1 MTFEASAHTYNYFL
15 YRHYH
20 RRFSTSGIK
29 EDYTI
34 QKTVWITGASSGL
47 GLATA
52 EAFAS
57 SGWLVVA
64 GARSFEDGK
73 ASETKEKNIVRL
85 KLDVTDEESC
95 KRFAEKALELSPA
108 VDALVCGA
116 AVLVLGSCE
125 MTSVEEYRRVME
137 TNFLGSVRM
146 VSYALPHMRRQKSG
160 RILLFSSINGLLG
173 IPFQSAYTAS
183 KHAMEGYAECLS
195 METKPYGIQ
204 VCLIEPGDHRGGSD
218 RTRLHAAREDEN
230 SPYKNAYSAACAVIH
245 RDESGGL
252 LPEKLGKKVVKNAE
266 RKRMK
271 FRLKVAKFDQRLAVL
286 LHTLLPEWLNSW
298 ILRDYYRGGKKL

>member
-1 MTFEASAHTYNYFL
+1 MQ
-15 YRHYH
+15 
-20 RRFSTSGIK
+20 K
-29 EDYTI
+29 EDKKI
-34 QKTVWITGASSGL
+34 PKTVWITGASSGL

-52 EAFAS
+52 EAFRNR
-57 SGWLVVA
+57 GWLVVA
-64 GARSFEDGK
+64 GARSFNEE
-73 ASETKEKNIVRL
+73 APNNEENMVRL
-85 KLDVTDEESC
+85 KLDVTSEESC
-95 KRFAEKALELSPA
+95 NRFVQKALELSPT

-137 TNFLGSVRM
+137 TNFLGALRM
-146 VSYALPHMRRQKSG
+146 VSCALPHMREQKSG
-160 RILLFSSINGLLG
+160 RIMLFSSINGLLG

-218 RTRLHAAREDEN
+218 RTRLHAAREDES
-230 SPYKNAYSAACAVIH
+230 SPYKDAYESACAVIH

-252 LPEKLGKKVVKNAE
+252 LPEKLAQKVVRNAE
-266 RKRMK
+266 KRRMK
-271 FRLKVAKFDQRLAVL
+271 FRLRVAKFDQSLAVL
-286 LHTLLPEWLNSW
+286 LHTLLPERLNSW
-298 ILRDYYRGGKKL
+298 ILRDYYRGGKNK

>member
-1 MTFEASAHTYNYFL
+1 
-15 YRHYH
+15 
-20 RRFSTSGIK
+20 
-29 EDYTI
+29 
-34 QKTVWITGASSGL
+34 
-47 GLATA
+47 
-52 EAFAS
+52 
-57 SGWLVVA
+57 VVA

-73 ASETKEKNIVRL
+73 ASEKQEKNIIRL

-95 KRFAEKALELSPA
+95 NRFVQKALELSPT

-137 TNFLGSVRM
+137 TNFLGTVRM
-146 VSYALPHMRRQKSG
+146 VSCVLPYMRRQKNG
-160 RILLFSSINGLLG
+160 KILLFSSINGLLG

-195 METKPYGIQ
+195 METRPYGIQ

-230 SPYKNAYSAACAVIH
+230 SPYKTAYTAACAVIH

-252 LPEKLGKKVVKNAE
+252 LPENLGRKVVRNAE

-271 FRLKVAKFDQRLAVL
+271 FRLKVAKPDQRLAVL
-286 LHTLLPEWLNSW
+286 LHTLLPERLNSM
-298 ILRDYYRGGKKL
+298 ILRDYYRGGKTE